1 MSAISGKLAG
11 KVAVITGAGAGI
23 GKACALRFAAAGATV
38 AVASLLAD
46 ECKAV
51 VTEIK
56 SGGGNALSCPCDVTQ
71 PQQINDTLGQIQAE
85 LGRVDILLNNAGGA
99 MPVAFKEQDDAYY
112 RLVMKL
118 NLESVHYAIRAVL
131 PIMLQQGS
139 GNIISISSG
148 AGINYVPGL
157 ISYGAAKAGLTQLTR
172 GIAVEYGGQGIRA
185 NVIAPGLM
193 DTEGVRAWLATQDPD
208 KRARFQAEIP
218 VGRLGAATDIAHAAL
233 FLASDESSFISGV
246 LLPVDGAV
254 HARLAVPG

>member
-71 PQQINDTLGQIQAE
+71 PRQINDTLGQIQAE

-99 MPVAFKEQDDAYY
+99 MPVAFIEQDDAYY
-112 RLVMKL
+112 RQVMKL
-118 NLESVHYAIRAVL
+118 NLESVHYAIRAAL

-185 NVIAPGLM
+185 NAIAPGLM
-193 DTEGVRAWLATQDPD
+193 DTEGVRAWLATQDPG